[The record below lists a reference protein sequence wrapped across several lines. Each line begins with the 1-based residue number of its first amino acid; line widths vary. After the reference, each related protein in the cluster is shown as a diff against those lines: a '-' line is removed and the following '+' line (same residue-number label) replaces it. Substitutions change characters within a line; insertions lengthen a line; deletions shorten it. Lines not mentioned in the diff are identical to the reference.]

1 MITSFGK
8 SDVGLKRSHNEDAFV
23 TGDNGRVAVVAD
35 GMGGAAAGEV
45 ASRIFVET
53 AAEILSR
60 KRSSEK
66 ETVELVQKAFSLAN
80 TKILEYA
87 RANPQCRG
95 MGCTAE
101 AIAFFQHRY
110 VVGHV
115 GDSRTYLF
123 RQGKLKQITK
133 DHSFVQEQI
142 DQGFITD
149 AEARNHP
156 HRNIT
161 LRAVGIDER
170 LSVDIVSGEVE
181 PGDCFLLCSD
191 GLTDMLDN
199 PAIEGILSRSLD
211 IFQQVENLIDLARS
225 AGGHDNITV
234 VLCKVM
240 QSP

>member
-1 MITSFGK
+1 MPSFGK
-8 SDVGLKRSHNEDAFV
+8 PDVGFKRSHNEDAFV
-23 TGDNGRVAVVAD
+23 TGGDNNLAVVAD

-45 ASRIFVET
+45 ASRIFIET
-53 AAEILSR
+53 AAEVLSQ

-66 ETVELVQKAFSLAN
+66 ETVELVQHAFSLAN
-80 TKILEYA
+80 TRILEYA
-87 RANPQCRG
+87 RVNPECRG

-101 AIAFFQHRY
+101 AIVFFQQRY

-123 RQGKLKQITK
+123 RHGKLKQITK
-133 DHSFVQEQI
+133 DHSLVEEQR
-142 DQGFITD
+142 DQGLITD

-156 HRNIT
+156 RRNII

-170 LSVDIVSGEVE
+170 LTVDIVSGEAG

-191 GLTDMLDN
+191 GLTDMVDN
-199 PAIEGILSRSLD
+199 SSIEGVLSRSLD
-211 IFQQVENLIDLARS
+211 ISQQVENLIGLAMS

-234 VLCKVM
+234 VLCKM
-240 QSP
+240 IQ